1 MYLIN
6 EVFITVLSNYYAFNV
21 LRMSSS
27 ILNIIELYDK
37 WFANTYEYFLLETPY
52 IHFNE
57 WFLETMCVKKTKMK
71 TKGKVQFA
79 KKLFAP

>member
-1 MYLIN
+1 
-6 EVFITVLSNYYAFNV
+6 
-21 LRMSSS
+21 MSSS
-27 ILNIIELYDK
+27 ISNDMINDLQIHMDIFVGN
-37 WFANTYEYFLLETPY
+37 PY
-52 IHFNE
+52 KHFNE

>member
-1 MYLIN
+1 M
-6 EVFITVLSNYYAFNV
+6 A
-21 LRMSSS
+21 SSL
-27 ILNIIELYDK
+27 LNIMKIYDE
-37 WFANTYEYFLLETPY
+37 WFANNDMHILIGNPY

>member
-1 MYLIN
+1 MRIMY
-6 EVFITVLSNYYAFNV
+6 
-21 LRMSSS
+21 SS